1 MSVKKIVLTIF
12 LLIPILLWAQY
23 RSWDGARL
31 SPQAKVHSLNVFI
44 NVIYDVNSEKNVF
57 ANEDYWPRVI
67 DPALEGVNNTAI
79 PNYLLDWM
87 DLTYNPKRLHGTC
100 TRLYGESSFDNLQI
114 TGDFIVV
121 NVRESA
127 VLQKGF
133 FSEANVV
140 KVAFDMISRDGFRTV
155 YGDDNIE
162 NYDANHDHRLDYV
175 NVMIRNITRAYGG
188 DNPGSGVSGC
198 VGTLLINGENYSCEA
213 GTTQCVGDGDFFSNP
228 SSIVIHEISHA
239 LFGGNNFH
247 TSGGNH
253 RGSRETMVFLN
264 IQNGYGLMGAA
275 GSGLVS
281 CNGYERWRMH
291 WKHPQS
297 VDYIAALDAQT
308 AVSVPSDISM
318 NDGPVAFIL
327 RDFVTYGDAIRIK
340 LPYKDAESSE
350 NQYIWLENHQVGKN
364 RKLDYLQFSNTYSC
378 RPFGVPGIYAYYQV
392 GRDVLEGDH
401 KEVWD
406 NNSRDNLKVISA
418 EGYYDYE
425 FVPESHNLE
434 CVSYQTHDY
443 ALRRGAA
450 NAFCGGQD
458 QESQFFP
465 KERDTVLYVN
475 REMAMWRKLTG
486 RRIDDHLPSLGDELD
501 AFGSYAKINMGT
513 NPSTCNT
520 KTYHSYNASGNPAKI
535 MAAKQEMNTRTT
547 YLTGLGIEMIRQK
560 KNNVLVKIRWDD
572 YEIVNDARWTGRIV
586 LKDTAILTTP
596 HTITLAQNRTVSLPY
611 RDQETGL
618 FAERTRWVC
627 EPGSYFRQD
636 SASTLS
642 LTENSTL
649 QLQAGSRYEQAP
661 TAALHLQ
668 SNCKLLVEKGAI
680 LVIEGLLEIEENA
693 VVEVQGTLVWGAS
706 SRLIIHSGAQLITD
720 EGEMKEITIP

>member
-1 MSVKKIVLTIF
+1 MRKIVLMAC
-12 LLIPILLWAQY
+12 LLIPMLLCAQY

-31 SPQAKVHSLNVFI
+31 SPQAKIHSLNVFV
-44 NVIYDVNSEKNVF
+44 NVIYDVNPDKNVF
-57 ANEDYWPRVI
+57 ANEEYWPRVI

-87 DLTYNPKRLHGTC
+87 NLTYDPKRLHGTC
-100 TRLYGESSFDNLQI
+100 TRIYGESSFDNFQI

-121 NVRESA
+121 NVRESS
-127 VLQKGF
+127 VLRKGF
-133 FSEANVV
+133 FSEANIV
-140 KVAFDMISRDGFRTV
+140 KTAFDLISRDGFHTI
-155 YGDDNIE
+155 YGHDNIAE
-162 NYDANHDHRLDYV
+162 YDANHNQSLDYV
-175 NVMIRNITRAYGG
+175 NVMIRNITLSYGG

-198 VGTLLINGENYSCEA
+198 VGTLTVNGVNYSCEA
-213 GTTQCVGDGDFFSNP
+213 GTMQCVGDGDFFANP
-228 SSIVIHEISHA
+228 TSIVIHEISHA

-253 RGSRETMVFLN
+253 RGSCETMVFLN
-264 IQNGYGLMGAA
+264 IQNGYGLMGAS

-308 AVSVPSDISM
+308 AVSVPSDISVE
-318 NDGPVAFIL
+318 DGNVAFIL
-327 RDFVTYGDAIRIK
+327 RDFVTYGDAIRIQ
-340 LPYKDAESSE
+340 LPYKDTENSE

-364 RKLDYLQFSNTYSC
+364 RKLDYLQFANTYSC
-378 RPFGVPGIYAYYQV
+378 RPLGTSGIYAYYQV
-392 GRDVLEGDH
+392 GRDVLEGTH
-401 KEVWD
+401 NEVWD
-406 NNSRDNLKVISA
+406 NNSRDNLKVIPA

-425 FVPESHNLE
+425 YVQEKHNLE

-465 KERDTVLYVN
+465 KESDTVLYVN
-475 REMAMWRKLTG
+475 REMAMWRKLMG
-486 RRIDDHLPSLGDELD
+486 RRIDDHLPSMGDELD
-501 AFGSYAKINMGT
+501 AFEPYAKINMGT
-513 NPSTCNT
+513 NPSTCNA
-520 KTYHSYNASGNPAKI
+520 KTYHSFNRFGNSSQIVASHP
-535 MAAKQEMNTRTT
+535 EMNTQTT

-586 LKDTAILTTP
+586 LKDTAILTAS

-611 RDQETGL
+611 RNPETGL
-618 FAERTRWVC
+618 FADKTQWIC
-627 EPGSYFRQD
+627 EAGSYLRQD
-636 SASTLS
+636 SSSTIE
-642 LTENSTL
+642 LTENSSLVL
-649 QLQAGSRYEQAP
+649 QSGSRCEQSK
-661 TAALHLQ
+661 AAAMSLKSH
-668 SNCKLLVEKGAI
+668 CKVLVENGAE
-680 LVIEGLLEIEENA
+680 LVANGILEIEEDA
-693 VVEVQGTLVWGAS
+693 VVEVQGTLVLGAS
-706 SRLIIHSGAQLITD
+706 SQLIVHPGAQLITD
-720 EGEMKEITIP
+720 GGEVKDYR